1 MCLENADGKKLSG
14 KALVRQLNLAGI
26 GISAGAACHSGKL
39 SPSPI
44 LLAMGYSEKAALGGI
59 RITLGRD
66 TTEADIDW
74 TVMVLKQVLQRLT
87 PDLSLVK
94 R

>member
-1 MCLENADGKKLSG
+1 M
-14 KALVRQLNLAGI
+14 
-26 GISAGAACHSGKL
+26 
-39 SPSPI
+39 I
-44 LLAMGYSEKAALGGI
+44 LLAMSYSDKAALGEI

-74 TVMVLKQVLQRLT
+74 TVMVLKQVLQTLT

>member
-1 MCLENADGKKLSG
+1 M
-14 KALVRQLNLAGI
+14 
-26 GISAGAACHSGKL
+26 
-39 SPSPI
+39 I
-44 LLAMGYSEKAALGGI
+44 LLAMGYSDKAALGGI

-87 PDLSLVK
+87 PDFSGQPKCISKMVLAYLTC
-94 R
+94 